1 MKPKVLNQIISPNHQ
16 MDEKLR
22 LQRIET
28 RNKLIKMCMFS
39 FTFMIIEFIGGVY
52 SNSIAIISDAIH
64 MGSDVIGYSM
74 QLLASIL
81 ALQPAS
87 EVYSFGKQRAELVGG
102 LFNCFV
108 IWTLTAYLL
117 FQSVK
122 R

>member
-1 MKPKVLNQIISPNHQ
+1 ML
-16 MDEKLR
+16 
-22 LQRIET
+22 
-28 RNKLIKMCMFS
+28 
-39 FTFMIIEFIGGVY
+39 IEFIGGVW
-52 SNSIAIISDAIH
+52 SNSIAVISDSLH

-87 EVYSFGKQRAELVGG
+87 EQYSFGKKRAELIGG

-108 IWTLTAYLL
+108 IWTLTIYLL
-117 FQSVK
+117 TESII